1 MGRTRRAFVNIIWG
15 FIEKMITLICPFI
28 IRTIMIYK
36 LGNEYLGLNGLFT
49 SILQVLSLA
58 ELGFGDA
65 IVFSMYKPIIENDN
79 KMLSALL
86 NLYKKVYRIIG
97 MVILCVGLL
106 ILPFITKFVKGGYPS
121 EVNIY
126 VLYCIYLFNTVISYF
141 LFAYKESLLKAH
153 QRNDV
158 NSRILSGCNIVMYVL
173 QIIVLLLFS
182 NYYLY
187 IVIMP
192 VTTIVLNCVRSLFV
206 KKMYPQIVCEGHI
219 EKDAVI
225 GLSKRIIG
233 LTLNYKLAQVCRN
246 SFDSI
251 IISSFLGLV
260 ILARYQNYYYI
271 ISALTVMVSI
281 ITTAVGAGI
290 GNSIAAETVEKNYSD
305 YKEFLF
311 IYNWI
316 ACFCTVCMLCLY
328 QPFIELWVGKS
339 NVLPLST
346 VILCCIYFYTMK
358 LGDIAAVY
366 RQAAGIWWEDKFRP
380 IVESVV
386 NLAVNIV
393 LVKYI
398 GVDGVLVSTIIS
410 IVCINIP
417 WATYVLFKVYFKM
430 SIKEVFFKYI
440 RYFIETTV
448 LCAVVYGICS
458 RINGNLLVVL
468 VVRTIICIGLVN
480 AGLYIISYTKPEFV
494 SAKNRVFRTKKRM

>member
-233 LTLNYKLAQVCRN
+233 LTLNKLAQVCRN

-468 VVRTIICIGLVN
+468 VVMTIICIGLVN

-494 SAKNRVFRTKKRM
+494 SAKNRVFRRKKRM

>member
-173 QIIVLLLFS
+173 QIIVSLLFS

-233 LTLNYKLAQVCRN
+233 LTLNKLAQVCRN

-494 SAKNRVFRTKKRM
+494 SAKNRVFRRKKRM

>member
-233 LTLNYKLAQVCRN
+233 LTLNKLAQVCRN

-339 NVLPLST
+339 NMLPLST

-494 SAKNRVFRTKKRM
+494 SAKNRVFRRKKRM

>member
-233 LTLNYKLAQVCRN
+233 LTLNKLAQVCRN

-417 WATYVLFKVYFKM
+417 WATYLLFKLYFKM

>member
-106 ILPFITKFVKGGYPS
+106 ILPFITKFVKGGYPG

-233 LTLNYKLAQVCRN
+233 LTLNKLAQVCRN

-448 LCAVVYGICS
+448 LCAVVYGVCS

>member
-233 LTLNYKLAQVCRN
+233 LTLNKLAQVCRN

-448 LCAVVYGICS
+448 LCAVVYGICN

-494 SAKNRVFRTKKRM
+494 SAKNRVFRRKKRM

>member
-79 KMLSALL
+79 KVLSALL

-233 LTLNYKLAQVCRN
+233 LTLNKLAQVCRN

-494 SAKNRVFRTKKRM
+494 SAKNRVFRRKKRM

>member
-233 LTLNYKLAQVCRN
+233 LTLNKLAQVCRN

-366 RQAAGIWWEDKFRP
+366 RQAGGIWWEDKFRP

>member
-97 MVILCVGLL
+97 MVILCVGFL

-233 LTLNYKLAQVCRN
+233 LTLNKLAQVCRN

-494 SAKNRVFRTKKRM
+494 SAKNRVFRRKKRM

>member
-36 LGNEYLGLNGLFT
+36 LGNEYLGLKGLFT

-233 LTLNYKLAQVCRN
+233 LTLNKLAQVCRN

-494 SAKNRVFRTKKRM
+494 SAKNRVFRRKKRM

>member
-36 LGNEYLGLNGLFT
+36 LGNEYLGINGLFT

-86 NLYKKVYRIIG
+86 NLYKKVYRIIS

-233 LTLNYKLAQVCRN
+233 LTLNKLAQVCRN

-305 YKEFLF
+305 YKDFLF

-494 SAKNRVFRTKKRM
+494 SAKNRVFRRKKRM

>member
-106 ILPFITKFVKGGYPS
+106 ILPFITKFVKGGYPG

-233 LTLNYKLAQVCRN
+233 LTLNKLAQVCRN

-494 SAKNRVFRTKKRM
+494 SAKNRVFRRKKRM

>member
-15 FIEKMITLICPFI
+15 FIEMITLICPFI

-233 LTLNYKLAQVCRN
+233 LTLNKLAQVCRN

-494 SAKNRVFRTKKRM
+494 SAKNRVFRRKKRM

>member
-86 NLYKKVYRIIG
+86 NLYKKVYRIIC

-233 LTLNYKLAQVCRN
+233 LTLNKLAQVCRN

-494 SAKNRVFRTKKRM
+494 SAKNRVFRRKKRM

>member
-106 ILPFITKFVKGGYPS
+106 ILPFITKFVKGGYPG

-233 LTLNYKLAQVCRN
+233 LTLNKLAQVCRN

>member
-1 MGRTRRAFVNIIWG
+1 MGRTRRAFLNIIWG

-106 ILPFITKFVKGGYPS
+106 ILPFITKFVKGGYPG

-187 IVIMP
+187 IIIMP
-192 VTTIVLNCVRSLFV
+192 VTTIVLNCVRSLLV

-233 LTLNYKLAQVCRN
+233 LTLNKLAQVCRN

-271 ISALTVMVSI
+271 ISALSVMVSI

-346 VILCCIYFYTMK
+346 VILCCIYFYMMK
-358 LGDIAAVY
+358 LGDVAAVY

-448 LCAVVYGICS
+448 LCAGVYGICS

-480 AGLYIISYTKPEFV
+480 AGLYIISYRKTEFV

>member
-233 LTLNYKLAQVCRN
+233 LTLNKLAQVCRN

-339 NVLPLST
+339 NVLSLST

-494 SAKNRVFRTKKRM
+494 SAKNRVFRRKKRM

>member
-106 ILPFITKFVKGGYPS
+106 ILPFITKFVKGGYPG

-173 QIIVLLLFS
+173 QIIVYYCLV

-233 LTLNYKLAQVCRN
+233 LTLNKLAQVCRN

>member
-97 MVILCVGLL
+97 MVILCVGFL

-233 LTLNYKLAQVCRN
+233 LTLNKLAQVCRN

>member
-1 MGRTRRAFVNIIWG
+1 
-15 FIEKMITLICPFI
+15 
-28 IRTIMIYK
+28 
-36 LGNEYLGLNGLFT
+36 
-49 SILQVLSLA
+49 
-58 ELGFGDA
+58 
-65 IVFSMYKPIIENDN
+65 
-79 KMLSALL
+79 
-86 NLYKKVYRIIG
+86 
-97 MVILCVGLL
+97 
-106 ILPFITKFVKGGYPS
+106 
-121 EVNIY
+121 
-126 VLYCIYLFNTVISYF
+126 
-141 LFAYKESLLKAH
+141 
-153 QRNDV
+153 
-158 NSRILSGCNIVMYVL
+158 
-173 QIIVLLLFS
+173 
-182 NYYLY
+182 
-187 IVIMP
+187 MP

-233 LTLNYKLAQVCRN
+233 LTLNKLAQVCRN

-494 SAKNRVFRTKKRM
+494 SAKNRVFRRKKRM

>member
-1 MGRTRRAFVNIIWG
+1 M
-15 FIEKMITLICPFI
+15 
-28 IRTIMIYK
+28 
-36 LGNEYLGLNGLFT
+36 GNEYLGLNGLFT

-233 LTLNYKLAQVCRN
+233 LTLNKLAQVCRN

-494 SAKNRVFRTKKRM
+494 SAKNRVFRRKKRM

>member
-1 MGRTRRAFVNIIWG
+1 MGRTRRAFVNIIWC

-86 NLYKKVYRIIG
+86 NLYKKVYRIIC

-233 LTLNYKLAQVCRN
+233 LTLNKLAQVCRN

-448 LCAVVYGICS
+448 LCAVVYGI
-458 RINGNLLVVL
+458 
-468 VVRTIICIGLVN
+468 
-480 AGLYIISYTKPEFV
+480 
-494 SAKNRVFRTKKRM
+494 

>member
-15 FIEKMITLICPFI
+15 FIEKMITL
-28 IRTIMIYK
+28 IMIYK

-233 LTLNYKLAQVCRN
+233 LTLNKLAQVCRN

>member
-233 LTLNYKLAQVCRN
+233 LTLNKLAQVCRN

-290 GNSIAAETVEKNYSD
+290 GNSIAAETVEKNYND

-494 SAKNRVFRTKKRM
+494 SAKNRVFRRKKRM

>member
-233 LTLNYKLAQVCRN
+233 LTLNKLAQVCRN

-480 AGLYIISYTKPEFV
+480 AGLYIISYTKP
-494 SAKNRVFRTKKRM
+494 

>member
-233 LTLNYKLAQVCRN
+233 LTLNKLAQVCRN

-494 SAKNRVFRTKKRM
+494 SAKNRVFRRKKRM

>member
-233 LTLNYKLAQVCRN
+233 LTLNKLAQVCRN

-260 ILARYQNYYYI
+260 ILSRYQNYYYI

-494 SAKNRVFRTKKRM
+494 SAKNRVFRRKKRM

>member
-1 MGRTRRAFVNIIWG
+1 M
-15 FIEKMITLICPFI
+15 
-28 IRTIMIYK
+28 
-36 LGNEYLGLNGLFT
+36 
-49 SILQVLSLA
+49 
-58 ELGFGDA
+58 
-65 IVFSMYKPIIENDN
+65 
-79 KMLSALL
+79 
-86 NLYKKVYRIIG
+86 
-97 MVILCVGLL
+97 
-106 ILPFITKFVKGGYPS
+106 
-121 EVNIY
+121 
-126 VLYCIYLFNTVISYF
+126 
-141 LFAYKESLLKAH
+141 
-153 QRNDV
+153 
-158 NSRILSGCNIVMYVL
+158 
-173 QIIVLLLFS
+173 
-182 NYYLY
+182 
-187 IVIMP
+187 
-192 VTTIVLNCVRSLFV
+192 
-206 KKMYPQIVCEGHI
+206 
-219 EKDAVI
+219 
-225 GLSKRIIG
+225 SKRIIG
-233 LTLNYKLAQVCRN
+233 LTLNKLAQVCRN

-494 SAKNRVFRTKKRM
+494 SAKNRVFRRKKRM

>member
-233 LTLNYKLAQVCRN
+233 LTLNKLAQVCRN

-260 ILARYQNYYYI
+260 ILARYQNYYQCLD
-271 ISALTVMVSI
+271 SN
-281 ITTAVGAGI
+281 GI
-290 GNSIAAETVEKNYSD
+290 DNYNCSGGRNREQHCGRNSRK
-305 YKEFLF
+305 
-311 IYNWI
+311 
-316 ACFCTVCMLCLY
+316 
-328 QPFIELWVGKS
+328 
-339 NVLPLST
+339 
-346 VILCCIYFYTMK
+346 K
-358 LGDIAAVY
+358 LQ
-366 RQAAGIWWEDKFRP
+366 R
-380 IVESVV
+380 
-386 NLAVNIV
+386 L
-393 LVKYI
+393 
-398 GVDGVLVSTIIS
+398 
-410 IVCINIP
+410 
-417 WATYVLFKVYFKM
+417 
-430 SIKEVFFKYI
+430 
-440 RYFIETTV
+440 
-448 LCAVVYGICS
+448 
-458 RINGNLLVVL
+458 
-468 VVRTIICIGLVN
+468 
-480 AGLYIISYTKPEFV
+480 
-494 SAKNRVFRTKKRM
+494 

>member
-233 LTLNYKLAQVCRN
+233 LTLNKLAQVCRN

-480 AGLYIISYTKPEFV
+480 VGLYIISYTKPEFV

>member
-126 VLYCIYLFNTVISYF
+126 ALYCIYLFNTVISYF

-233 LTLNYKLAQVCRN
+233 LTLNKLAQVCRN

-494 SAKNRVFRTKKRM
+494 SAKNRVFRRKKRM